1 MLLPGAALATC
12 LGDDGLSH
20 YPNVSIEK
28 EIRESD
34 FIVVGKVSSRRI
46 VVDVED
52 DPQGY
57 AAELF
62 QVEVESILSG
72 DPDIHTIHP
81 YPTIYSSNDT
91 SRFPFDLGETYLL
104 FVSDGQDGRWV
115 NTCGNSDT
123 YKLSQKTIEIIKKT
137 VPQTLQEFR
146 TAINLVR
153 GMTRHGDLTRS
164 ASQASRHGLDVL
176 NVSWQDTARFGG
188 SRFGPTISDVT
199 LQVRE
204 PADGGFRTHLLPVLR
219 FPNFSAKTAD
229 IAAEKLW
236 INVGNQA
243 DGAKLVSVPLTEV
256 LSHLRDYLSVPDDV
270 LGTGNLLADRDTHML
285 VGAQH
290 VFVPIPKTGK
300 AEFNPVIF
308 NYQSSAGNPAVLTL
322 LATREG
328 TSVAVIE
335 NSGDDQSFPGG
346 GQQLFFNNHGQ
357 RTVLTAERKS
367 GVKARVEAGHAG
379 ALDEG
384 AEMMLLI
391 QVPLK
396 FKEPR
401 FAEADGSIDSPGRSG
416 SGDEGGGLGAPKAMA
431 SAKAPA
437 KGRSAVSDVENTVWG
452 HGTDLG
458 PVVEGHKLTLER
470 DTRFPVR
477 VTVQFYTATSTGV
490 VSSDLAAVK
499 QQIDAVYAKGDRVG
513 SLVVPEGA
521 RHRPTAWILGKTPA
535 AKPTPPMPVPQ
546 PVVEPEATVTAP
558 LPSPAAPPEK
568 SLWQRFKAWL
578 AD

>member
-1 MLLPGAALATC
+1 
-12 LGDDGLSH
+12 
-20 YPNVSIEK
+20 
-28 EIRESD
+28 
-34 FIVVGKVSSRRI
+34 
-46 VVDVED
+46 
-52 DPQGY
+52 
-57 AAELF
+57 
-62 QVEVESILSG
+62 
-72 DPDIHTIHP
+72 
-81 YPTIYSSNDT
+81 
-91 SRFPFDLGETYLL
+91 
-104 FVSDGQDGRWV
+104 
-115 NTCGNSDT
+115 
-123 YKLSQKTIEIIKKT
+123 
-137 VPQTLQEFR
+137 
-146 TAINLVR
+146 
-153 GMTRHGDLTRS
+153 
-164 ASQASRHGLDVL
+164 
-176 NVSWQDTARFGG
+176 
-188 SRFGPTISDVT
+188 
-199 LQVRE
+199 
-204 PADGGFRTHLLPVLR
+204 
-219 FPNFSAKTAD
+219 
-229 IAAEKLW
+229 
-236 INVGNQA
+236 
-243 DGAKLVSVPLTEV
+243 
-256 LSHLRDYLSVPDDV
+256 
-270 LGTGNLLADRDTHML
+270 
-285 VGAQH
+285 
-290 VFVPIPKTGK
+290 
-300 AEFNPVIF
+300 VIF

-335 NSGDDQSFPGG
+335 NSGGDQSFQGG

-357 RTVLTAERKS
+357 RTVFTAERRS
-367 GVKARVEAGHAG
+367 DVKARIEAGQATAADAG

-499 QQIDAVYAKGDRVG
+499 QQIDAVYAKGDHVG

-521 RHRPTAWILGKTPA
+521 RHRPTDWILGKTPS
-535 AKPTPPMPVPQ
+535 AKPTPAPTPPAPMPVPQ
-546 PVVEPEATVTAP
+546 PVIDAE
-558 LPSPAAPPEK
+558 PAAVAPMPEPVAAPEK
-568 SLWQRFKAWL
+568 SLWERFKAWL